1 MYSIIIPFHLEDTQT
16 QTLCKIS
23 INLKKLKVY
32 LKLNLHLYSTQDKIK
47 NNFKIY
53 FWKSE
58 TSKHTDKN

>member
-1 MYSIIIPFHLEDTQT
+1 MYSIIIPFHLEDT